1 MTLDQRSRHAGPPP
15 DPRRSRVDVEA
26 AVVAALGRNARL
38 RGERIAAIA
47 GPEGLLTLTGTVA
60 NQALRREV
68 ELACWTV
75 EGVWSVHDHLVVGR

>member
-1 MTLDQRSRHAGPPP
+1 MTLEQRSHHVGPPP
-15 DPRRSRVDVEA
+15 DPRPSRVDIEA
-26 AVVAALGRNARL
+26 AVTAALGRNGRL

-75 EGVWSVHDHLVVGR
+75 EGVWTLHDHLVVGR